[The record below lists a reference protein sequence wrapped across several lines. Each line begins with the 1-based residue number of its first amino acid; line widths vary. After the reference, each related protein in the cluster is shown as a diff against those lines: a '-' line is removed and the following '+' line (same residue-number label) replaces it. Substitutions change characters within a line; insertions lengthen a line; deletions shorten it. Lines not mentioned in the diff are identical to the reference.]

1 VIRLYRVY
9 LKKRYY
15 RIVESLIKKAIRF
28 KNNSKNNTLQ
38 KTIRSAIYNTTDEN
52 KILFSNNKDIKYL
65 LGSSDWISKKLFID
79 KSFDYR
85 ILTKAIKLLG
95 KKNSKLTLINI
106 GAHIGSTAIPAIK
119 KNNFKNLIAFEPT
132 KRNFRLLKAN
142 IFLNEI
148 DDRVQAY
155 NLAISNK
162 KANLHLGTTK
172 GNTGGNRILRNKQ
185 KNTEIVKSDIL
196 DNYTYNLNK
205 NNSLIFIDAEG
216 HEPNIFLG
224 AKKTIKKKIPIVFEF
239 YPTLLDKSWIKNYDL
254 VFKNYRFF
262 YNLHGKNRK
271 EKFNKE
277 NLIALFNKVNS
288 MEKKYTDLMIV

>member
-1 VIRLYRVY
+1 MY

-15 RIVESLIKKAIRF
+15 RIIESLIKKAIRF

>member
-1 VIRLYRVY
+1 MY

-15 RIVESLIKKAIRF
+15 RIIESLIKKAIRF

-52 KILFSNNKDIKYL
+52 KILFSNNKDINYL

-196 DNYTYNLNK
+196 DNYTNNLNK

-239 YPTLLDKSWIKNYDL
+239 YPSLLDKSWIKNYDL

>member
-1 VIRLYRVY
+1 MRVY

-15 RIVESLIKKAIRF
+15 RIIESLIKKAIRF

-38 KTIRSAIYNTTDEN
+38 KTIQSAIYNVTDEN

-79 KSFDYR
+79 KSFDYH

-95 KKNSKLTLINI
+95 KKNSKSTLINI
-106 GAHIGSTAIPAIK
+106 GAHIGSTCIPAIK
-119 KNNFKNLIAFEPT
+119 KKKIKNLIAFEPT
-132 KRNFRLLKAN
+132 KRNFNLLKAN

-148 DDRVQAY
+148 DDKVQAY
-155 NLAISNK
+155 NLAISSK
-162 KANLHLGTTK
+162 KTNLHLGTTK
-172 GNTGGNRILRNKQ
+172 GNTGGNRIVKNKQ

-196 DNYTYNLNK
+196 DNYTNNLNK

-224 AKKTIKKKIPIVFEF
+224 AKKTIRKKIPIVFEF
-239 YPTLLDKSWIKNYDL
+239 YPSLLDKNWVKKFDL
-254 VFKNYRFF
+254 VFKNYNFF
-262 YNLHGKNRK
+262 YNLRGKNKK
-271 EKFNKE
+271 EKFNKK
-277 NLIALFNKVNS
+277 NLVALINKVNL
-288 MEKKYTDLMIV
+288 MEGKHTDLLIV

>member
-1 VIRLYRVY
+1 MY

-15 RIVESLIKKAIRF
+15 RIIESLIKKAIRF

-162 KANLHLGTTK
+162 KANLHIGTTK

>member
-1 VIRLYRVY
+1 MY

-15 RIVESLIKKAIRF
+15 RIIESLIKKAIRF
-28 KNNSKNNTLQ
+28 KNNSKNNNLQ

-106 GAHIGSTAIPAIK
+106 GAHIGSTCIPAIK
-119 KNNFKNLIAFEPT
+119 ENKFKNSIAFEPT
-132 KRNFRLLKAN
+132 KKTFKLLQSN
-142 IFLNEI
+142 IFLNEV
-148 DDRVQAY
+148 DDKIRAY

-162 KANLHLGTTK
+162 KANLYLAIK
-172 GNTGGNRILRNKQ
+172 RGNIGGNYISKNKQ

-239 YPTLLDKSWIKNYDL
+239 YPSLLDKSWIKNYDL

-271 EKFNKE
+271 EKFNAIE
-277 NLIALFNKVNS
+277 I
-288 MEKKYTDLMIV
+288 KKLYNHHLKNNNYTDILIK

>member
-1 VIRLYRVY
+1 VY

-15 RIVESLIKKAIRF
+15 RIIESLIKKAIRF

-288 MEKKYTDLMIV
+288 IEKKYTDLMIV

>member
-1 VIRLYRVY
+1 MYRVY

-205 NNSLIFIDAEG
+205 NNSLIFMDVEG

-239 YPTLLDKSWIKNYDL
+239 YPSLLDKNWIKNFDL

-262 YNLHGKNRK
+262 YDLRGKNRK
-271 EKFNKE
+271 EKFNKK
-277 NLIALFNKVNS
+277 NLIALINKVNS
-288 MEKKYTDLMIV
+288 IEGKHTDLMIV

>member
-1 VIRLYRVY
+1 VY

-15 RIVESLIKKAIRF
+15 RIIESLIKKAIRF

-172 GNTGGNRILRNKQ
+172 GNTEGNRILRNKQ

-216 HEPNIFLG
+216 HEPNIYLG

-239 YPTLLDKSWIKNYDL
+239 YPSLLDKNWIKNFDL

-262 YNLHGKNRK
+262 YDLRGKNRK
-271 EKFNKE
+271 EKFNKK
-277 NLIALFNKVNS
+277 NLIALINKVNS
-288 MEKKYTDLMIV
+288 IEGKHTDLMIV

>member
-1 VIRLYRVY
+1 MY

-15 RIVESLIKKAIRF
+15 RIIESLIKKAIRF

-277 NLIALFNKVNS
+277 NLIALFNKVNLI
-288 MEKKYTDLMIV
+288 EKKYTDLMIV

>member
-1 VIRLYRVY
+1 M
-9 LKKRYY
+9 
-15 RIVESLIKKAIRF
+15 
-28 KNNSKNNTLQ
+28 
-38 KTIRSAIYNTTDEN
+38 
-52 KILFSNNKDIKYL
+52 
-65 LGSSDWISKKLFID
+65 GSSDWISKKLFID

>member
-1 VIRLYRVY
+1 MY

-15 RIVESLIKKAIRF
+15 RIIESLIKKAIRF

-205 NNSLIFIDAEG
+205 NNSLIFMDAEG

-239 YPTLLDKSWIKNYDL
+239 YPSLLDKNWIKNFDL

-262 YNLHGKNRK
+262 YDLRGKNRK
-271 EKFNKE
+271 EKFNKK
-277 NLIALFNKVNS
+277 NLIALINKVNS
-288 MEKKYTDLMIV
+288 IEGKHTDLMIV

>member
-1 VIRLYRVY
+1 MY

-15 RIVESLIKKAIRF
+15 RIIESLIKKAIRF

-205 NNSLIFIDAEG
+205 NNSLIFMDVEG

-239 YPTLLDKSWIKNYDL
+239 YPSLLDKNWIKNFDL

-262 YNLHGKNRK
+262 YDLRGKNRK
-271 EKFNKE
+271 EKFNKK
-277 NLIALFNKVNS
+277 NLIALINKVNS
-288 MEKKYTDLMIV
+288 IEGKHTDLMIV

>member
-1 VIRLYRVY
+1 MY

-15 RIVESLIKKAIRF
+15 RIIESLIKKAIRF

-38 KTIRSAIYNTTDEN
+38 KTIQSAIYNTTDEN
-52 KILFSNNKDIKYL
+52 KILFLNNKDIKYL

-79 KSFDYR
+79 KSFDYQ
-85 ILTKAIKLLG
+85 ILTKAIKFLG
-95 KKNSKLTLINI
+95 KKHSKSTLVNI
-106 GAHIGSTAIPAIK
+106 GAHIGSTCIPAIK
-119 KNNFKNLIAFEPT
+119 ENKFKNSIAFEPT
-132 KRNFRLLKAN
+132 KKTFKLLQSN
-142 IFLNEI
+142 IFLNEV
-148 DDRVQAY
+148 DDKIRAY

-205 NNSLIFIDAEG
+205 NNSLIFMDAEG

-224 AKKTIKKKIPIVFEF
+224 AIKTIKKKIPIVFEF
-239 YPTLLDKSWIKNYDL
+239 YPSLLDKNWIKNFDL

-262 YNLHGKNRK
+262 YDLRGKNRK
-271 EKFNKE
+271 EKFNKK
-277 NLIALFNKVNS
+277 NLIALINRVNS
-288 MEKKYTDLMIV
+288 IKGKHTDLMII

>member
-1 VIRLYRVY
+1 MY

-15 RIVESLIKKAIRF
+15 RIIQSLIKKAIRF

-106 GAHIGSTAIPAIK
+106 GAHIGSTGIPVIK

-239 YPTLLDKSWIKNYDL
+239 YPSLLDKSWIKNYDL

-277 NLIALFNKVNS
+277 NLIALFNKVNLI
-288 MEKKYTDLMIV
+288 EKKYTDLMIV

>member
-1 VIRLYRVY
+1 MSQQR
-9 LKKRYY
+9 
-15 RIVESLIKKAIRF
+15 
-28 KNNSKNNTLQ
+28 
-38 KTIRSAIYNTTDEN
+38 
-52 KILFSNNKDIKYL
+52 
-65 LGSSDWISKKLFID
+65 
-79 KSFDYR
+79 
-85 ILTKAIKLLG
+85 KLL
-95 KKNSKLTLINI
+95 
-106 GAHIGSTAIPAIK
+106 
-119 KNNFKNLIAFEPT
+119 NFYNQIF
-132 KRNFRLLKAN
+132 
-142 IFLNEI
+142 FLNEV
-148 DDRVQAY
+148 DDKIQAY

-277 NLIALFNKVNS
+277 NLIALFNKVNLI
-288 MEKKYTDLMIV
+288 EKKNHYPL

>member
-1 VIRLYRVY
+1 MY

-15 RIVESLIKKAIRF
+15 GIIESLIKKAIRF

-288 MEKKYTDLMIV
+288 IEKKYTDLMIV

>member
-1 VIRLYRVY
+1 MY

-15 RIVESLIKKAIRF
+15 RIVESLIKKSIRF

>member
-1 VIRLYRVY
+1 MY

-15 RIVESLIKKAIRF
+15 RIIESLIKKAIRF

-262 YNLHGKNRK
+262 YNLHDKNRK

>member
-1 VIRLYRVY
+1 MFYTKY

-15 RIVESLIKKAIRF
+15 RIIESLIKKILIY
-28 KNNSKNNTLQ
+28 KNNSKNSALQ
-38 KTIRSAIYNTTDEN
+38 KTIRSAIYYTTEKN
-52 KILFSNNKDIKYL
+52 EILFSNNKDIKYL

-205 NNSLIFIDAEG
+205 NNSLIFMDVEG

-239 YPTLLDKSWIKNYDL
+239 YPSLLDKSWIKNYDL

-288 MEKKYTDLMIV
+288 MKKKYTDLMIV

>member
-1 VIRLYRVY
+1 MY

-106 GAHIGSTAIPAIK
+106 GAHIGSTCIPAIK
-119 KNNFKNLIAFEPT
+119 ENKFKNSIAFEPT
-132 KRNFRLLKAN
+132 KKTFKLLQSN
-142 IFLNEI
+142 IFLNEV
-148 DDRVQAY
+148 DDKIRAY

-162 KANLHLGTTK
+162 KANLYLAIK
-172 GNTGGNRILRNKQ
+172 RGNIGGNYISKNKQ

-205 NNSLIFIDAEG
+205 NNSLIFMDAEG

-239 YPTLLDKSWIKNYDL
+239 YPSLLDKSWIKNYDL

>member
-1 VIRLYRVY
+1 MY

-15 RIVESLIKKAIRF
+15 RIIESLIKKAIRF

-132 KRNFRLLKAN
+132 KKNFKLLKAN

>member
-1 VIRLYRVY
+1 MFYTAY

-15 RIVESLIKKAIRF
+15 RIIESLIKKVLRF
-28 KNNSKNNTLQ
+28 KNNSKNNTLK
-38 KTIRSAIYNTTDEN
+38 KTIQSAIYYTTDKN
-52 KILFSNNKDIKYL
+52 KILFTNNKDVKYL
-65 LGSSDWISKKLFID
+65 MSSRDWISLNLFID
-79 KSFDYR
+79 EGFDYK

-106 GAHIGSTAIPAIK
+106 GAHIGSTCIPAIK

-132 KRNFRLLKAN
+132 KRTFNLLKAN
-142 IFLNEI
+142 ILLNEI
-148 DDRVQAY
+148 DDKAQVY

-162 KANLHLGTTK
+162 KKTNLHLVTSLK
-172 GNTGGNRILRNKQ
+172 GNTGSNRIIKNKQ
-185 KNTEIVKSDIL
+185 KNSEIVKSDVL

-205 NNSLIFIDAEG
+205 NNCLIFIDVEG

-239 YPTLLDKSWIKNYDL
+239 YPALCGKNWIKNDDL

-271 EKFNKE
+271 EKFNAIE
-277 NLIALFNKVNS
+277 I
-288 MEKKYTDLMIV
+288 KKLYNHHLKNNNYTDILIK

>member
-1 VIRLYRVY
+1 MY

-15 RIVESLIKKAIRF
+15 TIIESLIKKAIRF

-79 KSFDYR
+79 NSFDYR